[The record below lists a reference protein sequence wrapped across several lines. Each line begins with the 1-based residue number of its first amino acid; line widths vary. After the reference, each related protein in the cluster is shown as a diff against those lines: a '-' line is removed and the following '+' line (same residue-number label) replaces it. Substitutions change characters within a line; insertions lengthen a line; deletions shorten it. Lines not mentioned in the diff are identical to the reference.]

1 MLGSDRISGYEKK
14 ISDEMAIGSFTKLGS
29 P

>member
-1 MLGSDRISGYEKK
+1 MLGSDRVSGYDKK

-29 P
+29 L